1 MILVSI
7 GIIIFLLGFI
17 TFQNN
22 INADNIHA
30 LNNRI
35 DGLHERIDTL
45 RDFIMQRIEN
55 DYQRLNK

>member
-1 MILVSI
+1 MFLMIWW
-7 GIIIFLLGFI
+7 
-17 TFQNN
+17 N
-22 INADNIHA
+22 DNSKEIRD

-55 DYQRLNK
+55 DYQRLKK